1 MYTKYPEVKELLEKI
16 IHAKFDGDIGT
27 TDKLWLRKEIQKKL
41 QDISIKQMDIKSYYE
56 RQISLS
62 EWFEG
67 LSYKS
72 TTEFRV
78 EDNEKRE
85 RLRFLKKEIGMPFDE
100 PVQFE
105 ATDLSKKTHKF
116 EKYFQ
121 KHSEEYCALR
131 LIPKDPQL
139 PKLRMRGLIIR
150 KAYDWFK
157 EQEIDPTKYRAE
169 FIPHSEKPI
178 WSTIFI
184 VNKNGIFGEIIRGM
198 HNQLTQGFFDVNKPI
213 LFSYNFKKLALS
225 VEDKEAE
232 EELRRIIDYLYVKD
246 RNKQK
251 AIQQELKVKFFKN
264 YFEGYFETISV
275 EEFGLW
281 FVDFNRILGK
291 AYKDF
296 KLDLKRSTKS
306 KSNIAKVLQGRSA
319 SLGTAKGVV
328 RILTDGNVF
337 KKTLNKGDIL
347 VCEMTTPDYIVH
359 LKKAG
364 AIITDKGGI
373 LCHAAI
379 VAREFEIPCVVGTNN
394 ATSTLKE
401 GSLVEVDAEKGII
414 KILE

>member
-1 MYTKYPEVKELLEKI
+1 M
-16 IHAKFDGDIGT
+16 
-27 TDKLWLRKEIQKKL
+27 
-41 QDISIKQMDIKSYYE
+41 
-56 RQISLS
+56 
-62 EWFEG
+62 
-67 LSYKS
+67 
-72 TTEFRV
+72 
-78 EDNEKRE
+78 
-85 RLRFLKKEIGMPFDE
+85 
-100 PVQFE
+100 
-105 ATDLSKKTHKF
+105 
-116 EKYFQ
+116 
-121 KHSEEYCALR
+121 
-131 LIPKDPQL
+131 
-139 PKLRMRGLIIR
+139 
-150 KAYDWFK
+150 
-157 EQEIDPTKYRAE
+157 
-169 FIPHSEKPI
+169 
-178 WSTIFI
+178 
-184 VNKNGIFGEIIRGM
+184 
-198 HNQLTQGFFDVNKPI
+198 
-213 LFSYNFKKLALS
+213 
-225 VEDKEAE
+225 
-232 EELRRIIDYLYVKD
+232 
-246 RNKQK
+246 
-251 AIQQELKVKFFKN
+251 
-264 YFEGYFETISV
+264 ETISV